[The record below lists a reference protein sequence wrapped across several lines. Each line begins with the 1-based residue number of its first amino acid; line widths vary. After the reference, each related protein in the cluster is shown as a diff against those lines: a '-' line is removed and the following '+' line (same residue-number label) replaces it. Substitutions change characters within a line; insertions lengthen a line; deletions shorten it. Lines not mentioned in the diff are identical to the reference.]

1 MELSATMIQ
10 KYFIN
15 TEVSSVFSYFY
26 NGYEYS
32 RVLEGNNTFLVSKSP
47 DEIVKDSFHHVGS
60 NLEGAI
66 EATRVILK
74 KKYKL
79 PVTLSAQKNIVL
91 IRCKSTDMNSTI
103 WLIDSHIQD
112 IQSYENNQTMVFLI
126 GGHSLIVDIKM
137 DSLQEKRNQAAF
149 LHTNLLN
156 NSQMNKSISFLYEEN
171 KGMLLVREKGQ
182 INYTVKEKE

>member
-1 MELSATMIQ
+1 MELNATMIQ
-10 KYFIN
+10 KYIIN
-15 TEVSSVFSYFY
+15 TEVSSVISYFY

-32 RVLEGNNTFLVSKSP
+32 RVLEGNKTFLVSKSP

-103 WLIDSHIQD
+103 WLIDSQILD
-112 IQSYENNQTMVFLI
+112 IQSCENNQTMVFLI
-126 GGHSLIVDIKM
+126 GGYSLNVDIKI

-149 LHTNLLN
+149 LHTTLLN
-156 NSQMNKSISFLYEEN
+156 NSQMNKSVSFLYEEN

-182 INYTVKEKE
+182 VNYTVKEKE